1 MKNETYGKHQ
11 YSKKNT
17 LNREKEHG
25 QQITISHLG
34 MDNKMF

>member
-1 MKNETYGKHQ
+1 MRLMVNINTEKE
-11 YSKKNT
+11 KKT